1 MELSQNAL
9 TPCILHLPLGRSGL
23 CGVNFE
29 ALRVHDLQVD
39 FANRQGDALIG
50 LRLRAHARLAAW
62 RRGSVVLVPL
72 FAQLGGR
79 DRSDSTVFGG
89 EDVAVS
95 VPPQQ
100 RAMAAASERRAVLVL
115 YSCFG
120 SAAEFVESPCL
131 LDQCVDR
138 RMPGRRINRVQML
151 AACPRTAVADATRP
165 AGSRL
170 MSQPGD
176 LFVSSRR

>member
-1 MELSQNAL
+1 M
-9 TPCILHLPLGRSGL
+9 
-23 CGVNFE
+23 
-29 ALRVHDLQVD
+29 
-39 FANRQGDALIG
+39 
-50 LRLRAHARLAAW
+50 
-62 RRGSVVLVPL
+62 VLVPL

-89 EDVAVS
+89 EDVA
-95 VPPQQ
+95 PQQ

-138 RMPGRRINRVQML
+138 RMPGRRINHAQML

-165 AGSRL
+165 TGSR
-170 MSQPGD
+170 
-176 LFVSSRR
+176 